1 MPSVYIAKDDG
12 VALLDFDLKSG
23 RTYTIGRSSMADV
36 RLEAQSI
43 SRLHALLFEHGGIW
57 KLTDLGSTKG
67 LRTKEGV
74 VKDRTLSNGD
84 WVAIG
89 PAVIWFFDEKE
100 EMETGVGLGELDM
113 TVNTDMIQPSSPEKK
128 TLSLLHVQHRETEK
142 KTIVGLTRKSILI
155 GSDAHCDIQLDG
167 TGVKG
172 LHALVFRL
180 ENTWFIT
187 TSEQGQLLDT
197 SGMPSACAE
206 LSCEKMICI
215 GSLEF
220 RISEAVIPAKSEPQT
235 GQIKSR
241 GSKKPR
247 DSFDLDISKHDK

>member
-23 RTYTIGRSSMADV
+23 RSYTIGRSSMADV

-74 VKDRTLSNGD
+74 LKNRTLTNGD

-100 EMETGVGLGELDM
+100 EMETGAGLSQLDM
-113 TVNTDMIQPSSPEKK
+113 DADTDIISKPSPENQHM
-128 TLSLLHVQHRETEK
+128 TLLHVRHRETGAK
-142 KTIVGLTRKSILI
+142 NLVGLTRKSILI
-155 GSDAHCDIQLDG
+155 GADTSCDIQLDG
-167 TGVKG
+167 TGIEN
-172 LHALVFRL
+172 LHAVLFRL
-180 ENTWFIT
+180 EKTWFIT
-187 TSEQGQLLDT
+187 TSEQGQVLDT
-197 SGMPSACAE
+197 SGMPSECAE
-206 LSCEKMICI
+206 LSHEKTSSI

-220 RISEAVIPAKSEPQT
+220 KLCLALIPAKLEPQNEPA
-235 GQIKSR
+235 KSLKL
-241 GSKKPR
+241 KKPR
-247 DSFDLDISKHDK
+247 DSFDIDLTNRDE